1 MNKKSSNSK
10 MEWEFPGIAK
20 LFHPLNFFSAE
31 SRDGL
36 IAFFASPLRSPFSLF
51 LHSLLHPNF
60 RCTRPQFFATSWP
73 ALRAESTSGSVFS
86 LLNRGVYIY
95 MCMCMCMSIGVS
107 TKRERKK
114 EQEEENEK
122 KKDREKK
129 VPPSKVSTL
138 GFSLAFSALD
148 RTKLSAVLQMKRS
161 LCRVA
166 AASRSLQACLA
177 ANPFFRTMFH
187 QDRSK

>member
-1 MNKKSSNSK
+1 MRIPRNCKTIS
-10 MEWEFPGIAK
+10 
-20 LFHPLNFFSAE
+20 PLNFFSAE

-95 MCMCMCMSIGVS
+95 MCMCMSIGVS

-122 KKDREKK
+122 KKKDREK
-129 VPPSKVSTL
+129 
-138 GFSLAFSALD
+138 
-148 RTKLSAVLQMKRS
+148 R
-161 LCRVA
+161 
-166 AASRSLQACLA
+166 
-177 ANPFFRTMFH
+177 FH
-187 QDRSK
+187 PRKFLP

>member
-1 MNKKSSNSK
+1 MRIPRNRKTIS
-10 MEWEFPGIAK
+10 
-20 LFHPLNFFSAE
+20 PLKHFFSAE

-36 IAFFASPLRSPFSLF
+36 IAFFASPLRPPLSLL

-60 RCTRPQFFATSWP
+60 RCTRLQFFATSWP

-86 LLNRGVYIY
+86 SLNRGVYIY
-95 MCMCMCMSIGVS
+95 ICAWVRVGVS
-107 TKRERKK
+107 TKREKKRTRRKW
-114 EQEEENEK
+114 K
-122 KKDREKK
+122 KKRQRKK

-138 GFSLAFSALD
+138 GFSLVFSVLD

>member
-1 MNKKSSNSK
+1 MRISRNCKTIS
-10 MEWEFPGIAK
+10 
-20 LFHPLNFFSAE
+20 PLNFFSAK

-95 MCMCMCMSIGVS
+95 MCMCMSIGVS

-122 KKDREKK
+122 KKRQRKK

>member
-1 MNKKSSNSK
+1 MRIPRNRKTIS
-10 MEWEFPGIAK
+10 
-20 LFHPLNFFSAE
+20 PLKHFFSAE

-36 IAFFASPLRSPFSLF
+36 IAFFASPLRPPLSL
-51 LHSLLHPNF
+51 LLYSLLHPNF
-60 RCTRPQFFATSWP
+60 RCTRLQFFATSWP

-86 LLNRGVYIY
+86 SLNRGVYIY
-95 MCMCMCMSIGVS
+95 ICAWVRVGVS
-107 TKRERKK
+107 TKREKKRTRRKW
-114 EQEEENEK
+114 K
-122 KKDREKK
+122 KKRQRKK

-138 GFSLAFSALD
+138 GFSLVFSVLD